1 MKKLFITALI
11 SISAM
16 VMMSSCASKKN
27 KESAAAT
34 TPATQEATTADTTTK
49 AADTAREDATK
60 EKMTS
65 KGKVTCSHG
74 NEVRTIEVAPA
85 EGKACEVIYTKA
97 GEAKS
102 VASAITDNS
111 FCESVSQKISK
122 HLEDAGY
129 KCE

>member
-34 TPATQEATTADTTTK
+34 TPATQEATTADTTK
-49 AADTAREDATK
+49 AADTTKEDATK